1 MAKSSKSDRLT
12 VSIDAT
18 LKRQFD
24 TVCTWKGLNMSDVA
38 QSLIAEWVKTNAP
51 PGILEEKNT
60 PTQDKPGE
68 EG

>member
-1 MAKSSKSDRLT
+1 MAKSPKSDRLT
-12 VSIDAT
+12 ISIDAT

-24 TVCTWKGLNMSDVA
+24 TICTWKGVSMSDVA

-51 PGILEEKNT
+51 PGIFEEKNT
-60 PTQDKPGE
+60 PTDYKPGE

>member
-1 MAKSSKSDRLT
+1 
-12 VSIDAT
+12 
-18 LKRQFD
+18 
-24 TVCTWKGLNMSDVA
+24 MSDVA